1 MTQQS
6 KSPINEI
13 TLDVGHSSIGWAV
26 FLNNVNKNNDNNFEL
41 CGMGVV
47 LFPADDCLAS
57 KRRVYRHQRR
67 HIRSTRQRIERLKQ
81 LLQHIN
87 VLSESKLNQ
96 SGCAWPWKLAA
107 EALRDSGRF
116 LTWPELWDVLRWYAH
131 NRGYDGNARWSR
143 LEDHNSEDTKKE
155 QEADRL
161 MKKHNSETMAE
172 TFCAVLKINPLGV
185 TKSSQE
191 RFKGLNAAFPRKVV
205 YAEVKKIL
213 EKHVGTLPQLTSELI
228 RALVGRTEKDDNAWK
243 TVEVPYVCLPKRYV
257 GSYLFGQSV
266 PRFDNRIISA
276 CPITYE
282 QVFSR
287 VLAETDDI
295 EKARHQAIRGSK
307 VPAKKCR
314 EFLLYRWAMIMA
326 NLRVD
331 EGQGPRMLTAKERQA
346 IHQVMVE
353 AGGRLTKKQLKE
365 AVKQTTDKRWWN
377 NVDDY
382 FLTPKADE
390 VLILRPDKNKLPTGR
405 APYTRAVLKEA
416 VREIFEGK
424 DPTVSGGCLY
434 QSEDIKRA
442 QLERA
447 LEEKTNNHL
456 VRHRVFITRKLVQD
470 IIKAYAKGN
479 AFYIR
484 RITIE
489 VNRDLQMFSGLSAK
503 EIEKELNS
511 LLKDH
516 SNVVKKLKEDLG
528 EKVKP
533 SLIRKARIAADL
545 GWKCPYTRI
554 EYDAK
559 QLSEKFV
566 DKDHI
571 IPRSLR
577 SSDSLE
583 SLVITFSWVNKM
595 KGNRTALQFI
605 KECGG
610 NSELS
615 TEAQYRKFVE
625 GLDTKTGHA
634 QDVRRKKER
643 QKLLLLERHEDKDF
657 LPKDLTQTSHLVR
670 LAAMELKKEFIGLE
684 NKLDIISLPGFVTG
698 EMRKRWDLYGCLA
711 AHNSEV
717 QKIVN
722 RAKSENLNVK
732 KELRGITHLHHALDA
747 CVLGYASH
755 SIPKDLWKILVKRH
769 RCPEENNRLVKETHG
784 IFSRDG
790 DGHARLREFKPE
802 WKKQII
808 DHLAECRV
816 VQHVPKKMGGLAGL
830 EENTRGI
837 TAIKVPDSTPAT
849 GKKNKEPKPNIIW
862 DYKSGEPLPVLD
874 NLDDIT
880 VELQQYGPR
889 DPKDQ
894 DRRKRKKTEEKAAKL
909 LGLRPKNGD
918 GKLHV
923 IKGVRVVNANFG
935 LALWRKNGQP
945 EGEVQTR
952 VILWH
957 KVWPQLKAIVDH
969 ENGGKWPQ
977 VLRNGQIIHIP
988 TAKGRSD
995 YRGKWRICSIKNSE
1009 SGLAFDMVRP
1019 DMTKARDGVDWAR
1032 RNVSVLTLV
1041 KCGMQ
1046 IVSCGLTGVN
1056 LKE

>member
-26 FLNNVNKNNDNNFEL
+26 FRNKDNDNNFDL

-47 LFPADDCLAS
+47 LFPTDDCLAS

-67 HIRSTRQRIERLKQ
+67 HIRSTRQRIKRLKQ

-87 VLSESKLNQ
+87 VLSEPKLNQ

-131 NRGYDGNARWSR
+131 NRGYDGNARWSQ

-172 TFCAVLKINPLGV
+172 TFCAVLKINPLGI

-191 RFKGLNAAFPRKVV
+191 RFKGLNVAFPHDVV
-205 YAEVKKIL
+205 HAEVKRIL
-213 EKHVGTLPQLTSELI
+213 EKHVDTLPQLTLELI
-228 RALVGRTEKDDNAWK
+228 RALVGEEKDAWK
-243 TVEVPYVCLPKRYV
+243 AIEVPSVRLPKRYE
-257 GSYLFGQSV
+257 GSYLFGQSI

-282 QVFSR
+282 RVFSQVR
-287 VLAETDDI
+287 AKTNST
-295 EKARHQAIRGSK
+295 EKAHHQAMRDSK
-307 VPAKKCR
+307 VPTKKCR
-314 EFLLYRWAMIMA
+314 EFLLYRWAMVIA
-326 NLRVD
+326 NLRIH
-331 EGQGPRMLTAKERQA
+331 ESQGVRALTTEERKA
-346 IHQVMVE
+346 IHQEMVKPS
-353 AGGRLTKKQLKE
+353 GRFRLTKKQLKRVVE
-365 AVKQTTDKRWWN
+365 QVTNAQWS

-382 FLTPKADE
+382 FLIQSDE
-390 VLILRPDKNKLPTGR
+390 ALILRPNKNELPMGR
-405 APYTRAVLKEA
+405 APYTRDVLKEA
-416 VREIFEGK
+416 VREVFAGK
-424 DPTVSGGCLY
+424 HPTEADGCLY
-434 QSEDIKRA
+434 QSEDIKKTH
-442 QLERA
+442 LKRA
-447 LEEKTNNHL
+447 LAEKTNNHL
-456 VRHRVFITRKLVQD
+456 VRHRVSVTCKLVQE
-470 IIKAYAKGN
+470 IIKTYAAN
-479 AFYIR
+479 DNSQIR

-503 EIEKELNS
+503 EKEKELNS

-516 SNVVKKLKEDLG
+516 SNVVKKLKEDLSG
-528 EKVKP
+528 NGHVNAG
-533 SLIRKARIAADL
+533 LIRKARIAKDL
-545 GWKCPYTRI
+545 GWKYPYTGRS
-554 EYDAK
+554 YDAK
-559 QLSEKFV
+559 DLYHLKI

-577 SSDSLE
+577 PSDSLE
-583 SLVITFSWVNKM
+583 SLVITFPWVNKM

-610 NSELS
+610 NSELF
-615 TEAQYRKFVE
+615 TEAQYRKFVK
-625 GLDTKTGHA
+625 GLDTKTGHR

-643 QKLLLLERHEDKDF
+643 QKLLQLERYESKDF

-670 LAAMELKKEFIGLE
+670 LAAIELKKEFGLE

-711 AHNSEV
+711 VHNSEAR
-717 QKIVN
+717 KIVN
-722 RAKSENLNVK
+722 RAQSENLNVK

-747 CVLGYASH
+747 CVLGYVSH

-769 RCPEENNRLVKETHG
+769 RCPEENNRLLKETHG

-849 GKKNKEPKPNIIW
+849 GKKSKEPTSNIIW
-862 DYKSGEPLPVLD
+862 NCKSGEPLPMLN
-874 NLDDIT
+874 NLDDAT

-909 LGLRPKNGD
+909 LGLRPKGGN

-923 IKGVRVVNANFG
+923 IKGVRIVNANFG

-945 EGEVQTR
+945 EGEVQMR

-957 KVWPQLKAIVDH
+957 KVWPQLKAIADH

-995 YRGKWRICSIKNSE
+995 YRGKWRICSIKNNE

-1019 DMTKARDGVDWAR
+1019 DMTKARNGVDWAR
-1032 RNVSVLTLV
+1032 INASVLTLV

-1046 IVSCGLTGVN
+1046 IVPCGLTGVN
-1056 LKE
+1056 LKSES